1 MESKLRPKWHSF
13 TFMILEK
20 KPSGSEHPQGD
31 RVLDCL
37 SFSTQ
42 GMRIKG
48 QARFDKFEAVLSIPQ
63 DGSLL
68 SVIVQLIDQ
77 QKDFFEVQFINP
89 SIELLKKLS
98 WWDIE
103 FKEEQPSHSPDRSV
117 DIGV

>member
-1 MESKLRPKWHSF
+1 MYPQWHSF
-13 TFMILEK
+13 TFMVLEK
-20 KPSGSEHPQGD
+20 KPKSSEHPQGD

-42 GMRIKG
+42 GMKIKG
-48 QARFDKFEAVLSIPQ
+48 QARFNEFEAVLSIPQ

-68 SVIVQLIDQ
+68 PVQVQVVDK

-89 SIELLKKLS
+89 SVELLKKLS
-98 WWDIE
+98 WWDTE
-103 FKEEQPSHSPDRSV
+103 AKEEQPSPSLDQSV

>member
-1 MESKLRPKWHSF
+1 MVLETKPKD
-13 TFMILEK
+13 
-20 KPSGSEHPQGD
+20 SEHPQGD

-68 SVIVQLIDQ
+68 SVIVQVVDQ

-89 SIELLKKLS
+89 SVELLKKLS
-98 WWDIE
+98 WWDVEIE
-103 FKEEQPSHSPDRSV
+103 KEQPSLPPDRSV